1 MLYFVNAPKPSSRA
15 KSRRAVKAARKAAK
29 RSKAGGASG
38 TRPSKGSK
46 ARPTST
52 AHSQARRNGGM
63 QMAAKKKGRK
73 PAAKKSAPK
82 RRRRK
87 TARKSPVQRLGRG
100 KVYVT
105 NGRKRTRRYRRNPS
119 LGGGI
124 GSTLMRAGKDAI
136 GVVAGV
142 ALTNLIARRIP
153 FGEGNRAAEIG
164 KKLVVAL
171 GLGVI
176 AKRAV
181 GSAMAEKLVV
191 GGVVAVANDL
201 LAAVPVVGPALSGD
215 DMIRAASLGA
225 YASGPAL
232 PSGMG
237 AYVEVPYMSAD
248 SGAGYRS

>member
-1 MLYFVNAPKPSSRA
+1 MLYFVNAPSRA
-15 KSRRAVKAARKAAK
+15 SRPDRRRKVKAARKAAK
-29 RSKAGGASG
+29 KAGGAS
-38 TRPSKGSK
+38 RAHPSKGSK

-52 AHSQARRNGGM
+52 AHSKARRNGGK
-63 QMAAKKKGRK
+63 QMAAKKRAKK
-73 PAAKKSAPK
+73 AAAKSAPK

-87 TARKSPVQRLGRG
+87 TARKGPVQRLARG

-105 NGRKRTRRYRRNPS
+105 NGRKRRRARYRRNPS
-119 LGGGI
+119 FGGGV
-124 GSTLMRAGKDAI
+124 GSTLMRAGKDAL

-164 KKLVVAL
+164 KKLAVAL

-176 AKRAV
+176 AKRAI
-181 GSAMAEKLVV
+181 GSAMAEKIVV

-201 LAAVPVVGPALSGD
+201 LAAVPVVGTALSGD

-225 YASGPAL
+225 YASSPAL
-232 PSGMG
+232 PAGGMG
-237 AYVEVPYMSAD
+237 AYVEVPYMTAD
-248 SGAGYRS
+248 SGSGYRN